1 MLTGNFAEII
11 QVVRQQLEAN
21 TIQTLSM
28 DEVGNINLMLRG
40 YIGLIQNKFKTP
52 NDSELPS
59 EQYCSLLLEFL
70 SQLTPIQEHHLK
82 NKKERLLD
90 NLMDELN
97 AVFQRIDSMPQITKL
112 SARAKLKKLRETQE
126 ILYKQIVKY
135 INDSTQGSIEIIR
148 TAFNSSNQMK
158 KQLAQLKLESK
169 ADDLAA
175 YEEQLALVTTF
186 YLRKMTEIHTLELDN
201 QHCVTFVI
209 TNQLG
214 LN

>member
-11 QVVRQQLEAN
+11 QVVRQHLVSN
-21 TIQTLSM
+21 IIHTLSL
-28 DEVGNINLMLRG
+28 DEIGNINLMLRG
-40 YIGLIQNKFKTP
+40 YIGLIKNKFKTP

-59 EQYCSLLLEFL
+59 EQYCSLLLELL
-70 SQLTPIQEHHLK
+70 SQLTPIQENNLK
-82 NKKERLLD
+82 NKKESLLD

-112 SARAKLKKLRETQE
+112 CVRAKLKKLREIQDM
-126 ILYKQIVKY
+126 LYKRVVKY
-135 INDSTQGSIEIIR
+135 INNPTQGSVEIIR
-148 TAFNSSNQMK
+148 IVFELSNQMK

-169 ADDLAA
+169 VDLSS

-201 QHCVTFVI
+201 QHGVTFVI